1 MAKSVDRVARGR
13 SHGYDVLR
21 GFNGQATTGFRR
33 RFVPARGG
41 FVPRFARF
49 VPARARFVTAR
60 ARFVPYLGE
69 IIARP
74 HPDSTMQAL
83 ATSRSLPSCE

>member
-49 VPARARFVTAR
+49 VPARARFVPFMAGLTSSVDDRPYAVHRWSSRRRPRSR
-60 ARFVPYLGE
+60 ARHESPN
-69 IIARP
+69 
-74 HPDSTMQAL
+74 
-83 ATSRSLPSCE
+83 

>member
-49 VPARARFVTAR
+49 VPARARFV
-60 ARFVPYLGE
+60 PYLGE

>member
-33 RFVPARGG
+33 RFVP
-41 FVPRFARF
+41 
-49 VPARARFVTAR
+49 
-60 ARFVPYLGE
+60 YLGE